1 MNQLGL
7 VKNIVEDAGMGI
19 SYAYED
25 LVFLDHNSLIL
36 QFTDND
42 REVMVHINDEADGAT
57 VNRDIANLQEVALS
71 HDMSFAPKGHKLRLS
86 RQAAQLSFI
95 SGDVYVLSEDDD
107 EKTIRLEF
115 SKDAVDH

>member
-71 HDMSFAPKGHKLRLS
+71 HDMSFV
-86 RQAAQLSFI
+86 

-107 EKTIRLEF
+107 ETIRLEF
-115 SKDAVDH
+115 SEVAVDH

>member
-19 SYAYED
+19 SYAYAD

-42 REVMVHINDEADGAT
+42 REVMVHINNEADGAT
-57 VNRDIANLQEVALS
+57 VNRDIANLQEVALG
-71 HDMSFAPKGHKLRLS
+71 HDMSFVNG
-86 RQAAQLSFI
+86 
-95 SGDVYVLSEDDD
+95 GVYVLSENDD

-115 SKDAVDH
+115 SKAAIDY